1 MFPTEWRCL
10 VLRVSYNQFNL
21 IRKEMVLKLIW
32 IHLSDSKRHKKSN
45 LSLQLFSAVLLYLDV
60 F

>member
-32 IHLSDSKRHKKSN
+32 IHLSDSKQHKKSN